1 MRVDIWSDVICPWCY
16 LGKRRF
22 ESALSAFGH
31 APEVEI
37 RWRSFELDPHA
48 PAVREGDP
56 AARLASKY
64 GLSVEQARAAQDRLT
79 ALAAAEGLEYRLDRT
94 RPGNTFDAHRLI
106 HLAGERRIQDQVK
119 ERLLAAYL
127 CDGQPIGDPDALLSV
142 ATSAGL
148 DAVEVKELLAGDGYA
163 DEVRADEREAREREI
178 TGVPFFL
185 IDGVFGIP
193 GAQESDTML
202 TILRRAQARR
212 EANGDQGHGRDRPG
226 SDSR

>member
-1 MRVDIWSDVICPWCY
+1 MRVDIWSDVVCPWCY

-22 ESALSAFGH
+22 EGAISAFEHGMD
-31 APEVEI
+31 VEI

-79 ALAAAEGLEYRLDRT
+79 ALAAAEGLQYRLDRT

-106 HLAGERRIQDQVK
+106 HLAGERGIQDRMK

-127 CDGQPIGDPDALLSV
+127 CDGQPIGDPGALLSV

-148 DAVEVKELLAGDGYA
+148 DAVAVKELLEGDTYA

-185 IDGVFGIP
+185 IDGAFGIP

-202 TILRRAQARR
+202 TVLRRAWARR
-212 EANGDQGHGRDRPG
+212 EAVGPGRDGR
-226 SDSR
+226 

>member
-1 MRVDIWSDVICPWCY
+1 MRVDIWSDVVCPWCY

-22 ESALSAFGH
+22 ESAVSAFEH
-31 APEVEI
+31 APDIQI

-79 ALAAAEGLEYRLDRT
+79 ALAAAEGLRYRLDRT

-106 HLAGERRIQDQVK
+106 HLAGERGIQDRVK
-119 ERLLAAYL
+119 EGLLAAYL
-127 CDGQPIGDPDALLSV
+127 CDGQPIGDPDALLTV

-148 DAVEVKELLAGDGYA
+148 DSVEVNELLDGDGYA

-185 IDGVFGIP
+185 IDGAFSIP
-193 GAQESDTML
+193 GAQESETVL
-202 TILRRAQARR
+202 AVLRRAWARR
-212 EANGDQGHGRDRPG
+212 EATGEHRDGRVG
-226 SDSR
+226 SGGESR